1 MTKLSGTILD
11 GASRPAGRSAG
22 TWLRTQLFAQLQRIG
37 GALMLPI
44 AVLPVAA
51 LLLRFGQPDLLSLP
65 ILEAAGQAIF
75 DNLGLLFA
83 VGVAIGLARENHG
96 AAGLAAVVAYLVTTQ
111 GAQVFITPPAALTAL
126 TGQAQSLAIEA
137 FKQNELKTLTVPA
150 GILCGLLSGALYN
163 RFHRIN
169 LPAYLAFFGGRRF
182 VPILSGVTALALAA
196 AFGLEWQRIELGIDA
211 LSRAVLA
218 AGPWGLFGYGV
229 LNRILIVTGL
239 HHVIN
244 SIAWFV
250 LGNYHGHTG
259 DLNRFFAGDPT
270 AGQFMAGFFP
280 VMMFG
285 LPAACLAMYQTALPH
300 RRHAVAGLLASIAL
314 TSFLTG
320 VTEPVEFSFMFLAPA
335 LYAVHALLTGLAF
348 VIMKALDV
356 RLGFGFSAGLFDY
369 VLNYKFATHPLFL
382 LPVGLG
388 YFGLYYGVF
397 RFAIVKFDL
406 KTPGREDVDSAAPAA
421 AGAASASGPADR
433 ARSYIAALG
442 GAGNLESVTACTTRL
457 RLIVRTQQTI
467 DIAALK
473 RLGARGVLQPSATA
487 LQVVVGPMADQL
499 ASEIRETMASM
510 PRESPTTLVLSAT
523 PASGFAATAAAA
535 VPARP
540 EAMAP
545 PTAAARAELLSPGA
559 APAPVK
565 EVVRGL
571 LAALGGRENV
581 RSIESASSRLRI
593 GVASTSAIDSAAIR
607 RLGMRGVAIAATD
620 CVHVIVGPAAEAAG
634 ASLRELL
641 AS

>member
-1 MTKLSGTILD
+1 MK
-11 GASRPAGRSAG
+11 
-22 TWLRTQLFAQLQRIG
+22 QVFAQLQRIG

-51 LLLRFGQPDLLSLP
+51 LLLRFGQPDLLNLP
-65 ILEAAGQAIF
+65 ILGAAGQAIF

-83 VGVAIGLARENHG
+83 VGVAVGLARENHG

-111 GAQVFITPPAALTAL
+111 GAQVFISAPAALMAL

-137 FKQNELKTLTVPA
+137 FRQNELKTLTVPA
-150 GILCGLLSGALYN
+150 GILCGLLAGTLYN

-182 VPILSGVTALALAA
+182 VPILSGVAALALAA
-196 AFGLEWQRIELGIDA
+196 AFGLEWQRLELGMDA

-270 AGQFMAGFFP
+270 AGKFMAGFFP

-285 LPAACLAMYQTALPH
+285 LPAACLAMYHTALPD
-300 RRHAVAGLLASIAL
+300 RRRAVAGLLLSIAL

-335 LYAVHALLTGLAF
+335 LYALHALLTGLSF
-348 VIMKALDV
+348 VIMNALHV

-369 VLNYKFATHPLFL
+369 VLNYKFATHPLLL
-382 LPVGLG
+382 LPVGAA

-406 KTPGREDVDSAAPAA
+406 KTPGREDAESGAPAGA
-421 AGAASASGPADR
+421 AGAAAGPADR
-433 ARSYIAALG
+433 ARAYVTALG
-442 GAGNLESVTACTTRL
+442 GAGNLESVSACTTRL
-457 RLIVRTQQTI
+457 RLIVRTQETI
-467 DIAALK
+467 DVAALK

-487 LQVVVGPMADQL
+487 LQVVVGPTADQL
-499 ASEIRETMASM
+499 ASEIREAMVGM
-510 PRESPTTLVLSAT
+510 PMESAPAA
-523 PASGFAATAAAA
+523 ASGARHSERPPLAVTQDPALAAQ
-535 VPARP
+535 
-540 EAMAP
+540 
-545 PTAAARAELLSPGA
+545 
-559 APAPVK
+559 APAK
-565 EVVRGL
+565 ETLQGL
-571 LAALGGRENV
+571 VAALGGRANIRAVEP
-581 RSIESASSRLRI
+581 ASSRLRI
-593 GVASTSAIDSAAIR
+593 VVASTGAIDGAALR
-607 RLGMRGVAIAATD
+607 RLGMRGAVVAAAD
-620 CVHVIVGPAAEAAG
+620 CVHVIVGPAAQAAG

>member
-1 MTKLSGTILD
+1 MTK
-11 GASRPAGRSAG
+11 
-22 TWLRTQLFAQLQRIG
+22 QLFAQLQRVG

-51 LLLRFGQPDLLSLP
+51 LLLRFGQPDLLNLP
-65 ILEAAGQAIF
+65 ILGAAGQAIF

-83 VGVAIGLARENHG
+83 VGVAVGLARENHG
-96 AAGLAAVVAYLVTTQ
+96 AAALAAVVAYLVTTQ
-111 GAQVFITPPAALTAL
+111 GAQVFITPPAALAAL
-126 TGQAQSLAIEA
+126 TGQAHDLAVEA

-150 GILCGLLSGALYN
+150 GILCGLLGGALYN

-182 VPILSGVTALALAA
+182 VPILSGVAALILAA
-196 AFGLEWQRIELGIDA
+196 AFGLEWQRLELGMDA

-250 LGNYHGHTG
+250 VGNYHGHTG

-270 AGQFMAGFFP
+270 AGKFMAGFFP

-285 LPAACLAMYQTALPH
+285 LPAACLAMYHTALPD
-300 RRHAVAGLLASIAL
+300 RRHVVAGLLVSIAL

-348 VIMKALDV
+348 VIANALGV

-369 VLNYKFATHPLFL
+369 VLNYKFAAHPLLL
-382 LPVGLG
+382 LPIGAA

-397 RFAIVKFDL
+397 RFAIVRFDL
-406 KTPGREDVDSAAPAA
+406 KTPGREQAESVASATAI
-421 AGAASASGPADR
+421 AASAGGPADR
-433 ARSYIAALG
+433 ARSFITALG

-457 RLIVRTQQTI
+457 RLIVGTQATV
-467 DIAALK
+467 DVAALK
-473 RLGARGVLQPSATA
+473 QLGALGVVKPSATA
-487 LQVVVGPMADQL
+487 LQVVVGPTADQL

-510 PRESPTTLVLSAT
+510 PKDSL
-523 PASGFAATAAAA
+523 AAA
-535 VPARP
+535 VADSR
-540 EAMAP
+540 AAP
-545 PTAAARAELLSPGA
+545 PLQPSSGETAPPA
-559 APAPVK
+559 APAPTR
-565 EVVRGL
+565 EVLQGL
-571 LAALGGRENV
+571 LAALGGRANV
-581 RSIESASSRLRI
+581 RSVEPASSRLRI
-593 GVASTSAIDSAAIR
+593 AVTNTGAIDIAAIR
-607 RLGMRGVAIAATD
+607 KLGVRGVALAAAD
-620 CVHVIVGPAAEAAG
+620 SVHVIVGPAAEAAG
-634 ASLRELL
+634 ASLRALL
-641 AS
+641 DS

>member
-1 MTKLSGTILD
+1 MTKLPGTILA
-11 GASRPAGRSAG
+11 GASRPQGRSAG
-22 TWLRTQLFAQLQRIG
+22 TGLRNQLFAQLQRIG

-51 LLLRFGQPDLLSLP
+51 LLLRFGQPDLLNLP
-65 ILEAAGQAIF
+65 ILGAAGQAIF

-111 GAQVFITPPAALTAL
+111 GAQVLITPPAALLAL
-126 TGQAQSLAIEA
+126 TGQAQTLAIEA
-137 FKQNELKTLTVPA
+137 FRQNELKTLTVPA
-150 GILCGLLSGALYN
+150 GILCGLLGGALYN
-163 RFHRIN
+163 RCHRIN

-182 VPILSGVTALALAA
+182 VPIVSGVAALALAA
-196 AFGLEWQRIELGIDA
+196 AFGLEWQRLELGMDS
-211 LSRAVLA
+211 LSHAVLA

-285 LPAACLAMYQTALPH
+285 LPAACLAMYHTALPD

-314 TSFLTG
+314 TAFLTG

-335 LYAVHALLTGLAF
+335 LYVVHAVLTGFAF
-348 VIMKALDV
+348 IIMRALHV

-369 VLNYKFATHPLFL
+369 VLNYKFATRPLLL
-382 LPVGLG
+382 LPVGAA
-388 YFGLYYGVF
+388 YFGLYYGIF
-397 RFAIVKFDL
+397 RYAIVKFDL
-406 KTPGREDVDSAAPAA
+406 KTPGREPVDGAAAMP
-421 AGAASASGPADR
+421 AGAASADSADR
-433 ARSYIAALG
+433 ARSYLTALG
-442 GAGNLESVTACTTRL
+442 GAGNLESVSACTTRL
-457 RLIVRTQQTI
+457 RLVVRTQDTV
-467 DIAALK
+467 DVEALK
-473 RLGARGVLQPSATA
+473 RLGARGVVKPSATA
-487 LQVVVGPMADQL
+487 LQVVVGPTADLL
-499 ASEIRETMASM
+499 ASEIREAMASM
-510 PRESPTTLVLSAT
+510 PREGVVASASPAIPPSQPASELAAT
-523 PASGFAATAAAA
+523 PPAS
-535 VPARP
+535 
-540 EAMAP
+540 
-545 PTAAARAELLSPGA
+545 
-559 APAPVK
+559 APAK
-565 EVVRGL
+565 EVLQGL
-571 LAALGGRENV
+571 LAALGGRQNV
-581 RSIESASSRLRI
+581 RSVESASSRLRI
-593 GVASTSAIDSAAIR
+593 GVANVRAIDSTAIR
-607 RLGMRGVAIAATD
+607 KLGIRGVAIAAAD

-641 AS
+641 A

>member
-1 MTKLSGTILD
+1 MKK
-11 GASRPAGRSAG
+11 
-22 TWLRTQLFAQLQRIG
+22 LFAQLQRIG

-51 LLLRFGQPDLLSLP
+51 LLLRFGQPDLLNLP
-65 ILEAAGQAIF
+65 ILEASGQAIF

-111 GAQVFITPPAALTAL
+111 GAQVFITPPAALAAL
-126 TGQAQSLAIEA
+126 TGEARSLAIAA

-150 GILCGLLSGALYN
+150 GILCGLLGGALYN
-163 RFHRIN
+163 RCHRIN

-182 VPILSGVTALALAA
+182 VPIVSGVAALALAA
-196 AFGLEWQRIELGIDA
+196 AFGLEWQRLEHGMDA

-250 LGNYHGHTG
+250 LGSYHGHTG

-270 AGQFMAGFFP
+270 AGKFMAGFFP

-285 LPAACLAMYQTALPH
+285 LPAACLAMYHTALPD
-300 RRHAVAGLLASIAL
+300 RRRAVAGLLLSIAL

-335 LYAVHALLTGLAF
+335 LYAMHALLTGFAF
-348 VIMKALDV
+348 VIMNALHV

-369 VLNYKFATHPLFL
+369 ILNYKFAAHPLLL
-382 LPVGLG
+382 LPVGAA

-406 KTPGREDVDSAAPAA
+406 KTPGREDVDGAAPAA
-421 AGAASASGPADR
+421 AAARPADR
-433 ARSYIAALG
+433 ARSYITALG

-457 RLIVRTQQTI
+457 RLTVRTQETI
-467 DIAALK
+467 DVEALK
-473 RLGARGVLQPSATA
+473 RLGARGVVKPSPTA
-487 LQVVVGPMADQL
+487 LQVVVGPQADQI
-499 ASEIRETMASM
+499 ASEIREAMASM
-510 PRESPTTLVLSAT
+510 PTESPTTPVA
-523 PASGFAATAAAA
+523 PA
-535 VPARP
+535 VPAMKP
-540 EAMAP
+540 AIGAP
-545 PTAAARAELLSPGA
+545 AVPSTPARAEVTLTAPA
-559 APAPVK
+559 AAPVK
-565 EVVRGL
+565 EVLQGL

-581 RSIESASSRLRI
+581 RSIDSASSRLRI
-593 GVASTSAIDSAAIR
+593 GVANADAVDRAAIR
-607 RLGMRGVAIAATD
+607 RLGMRGVAVAATD
-620 CVHVIVGPAAEAAG
+620 CIHVIVGPAAEAAG

-641 AS
+641 A

>member
-1 MTKLSGTILD
+1 MKQI
-11 GASRPAGRSAG
+11 
-22 TWLRTQLFAQLQRIG
+22 FAQLQRIG

-51 LLLRFGQPDLLSLP
+51 LLLRFGQPDLLNLP
-65 ILEAAGQAIF
+65 VLGAAGQAIF

-83 VGVAIGLARENHG
+83 VGVAVGLARENHG

-111 GAQVFITPPAALTAL
+111 GAQVFITPPVALTAL
-126 TGQAQSLAIEA
+126 SAQAKDLAIEA

-150 GILCGLLSGALYN
+150 GILCGLLSGVLYN

-169 LPAYLAFFGGRRF
+169 LPPYLAFFGGRRF
-182 VPILSGVTALALAA
+182 VPILSGVAALALAA
-196 AFGLEWQRIELGIDA
+196 AFGLEWQRLEVGMDT

-250 LGNYHGHTG
+250 VGNYHGHTG

-270 AGQFMAGFFP
+270 AGQFMTGFFP

-285 LPAACLAMYQTALPH
+285 LPAACLAMYHTALPD
-300 RRHAVAGLLASIAL
+300 RRRAVAGLLASIAL

-335 LYAVHALLTGLAF
+335 LYAVHALLTGF
-348 VIMKALDV
+348 SFIIMKALGV

-369 VLNYKFATHPLFL
+369 VLNYKFAAKPLWL
-382 LPVGLG
+382 LPVGAL

-397 RFAIVKFDL
+397 RFAIVRFDL
-406 KTPGREDVDSAAPAA
+406 KTPGRETVDAA
-421 AGAASASGPADR
+421 AAAATASPAGPAER
-433 ARSYIAALG
+433 ARSYVTALG
-442 GAGNLESVTACTTRL
+442 GAANLESITACTTRL
-457 RLIVRTQQTI
+457 RLIVRTQETV
-467 DIAALK
+467 DAEALK
-473 RLGARGVLQPSATA
+473 RLGARGIVRPSATA
-487 LQVVVGPMADQL
+487 LQVVVGPVADQL
-499 ASEIRETMASM
+499 AGEIREALAAL
-510 PRESPTTLVLSAT
+510 PRESGWTQST
-523 PASGFAATAAAA
+523 PALSDAAEEADAAGE
-535 VPARP
+535 VPSL
-540 EAMAP
+540 E
-545 PTAAARAELLSPGA
+545 SS
-559 APAPVK
+559 
-565 EVVRGL
+565 VVRKL
-571 LAALGGRENV
+571 FDALGGHANV
-581 RSIESASSRLRI
+581 RSIDRASSRLRV
-593 GVASTSAIDSAAIR
+593 GVANAGKVDSAAIR
-607 RLGMRGVAIAATD
+607 ALGLRGVAVAAAD
-620 CVHVIVGPAAEAAG
+620 CVHVIVGPAAQSAC